1 VSRQIFS
8 IRKFSIQRAS
18 RFNGFTLV
26 ELLVVIGII
35 ALLIS
40 ILLPALGKARQQAN
54 LIYCKSNLRGIGQL
68 IEMYASENRGY
79 TPIVWDQTNYVSF
92 ADVLTVM
99 STRRYATT
107 PFPVQPATAV
117 NFESDQTLGIF
128 RDVDVPDA
136 SWDANA
142 CSYVANVRALGL
154 ARPPGFWDPLTGD
167 STTGWPQRQL
177 SGIKNA
183 SQAML
188 VWCGPANIN
197 SGINYGCHDYY
208 PVALDNFQATGGHG
222 FSNPPAQSTFQPA
235 WYANPISLG
244 DPIGVGGSP
253 SSQAAG
259 SVTPSYLAAANHDF
273 FGASTAYSGISGYDA
288 CNMRFRHM
296 NNKVCAALFCDGH
309 ADSKA
314 IGTVLA
320 RDICVNRP

>member
-1 VSRQIFS
+1 MGNSFKISKRGLKNVRTG
-8 IRKFSIQRAS
+8 R
-18 RFNGFTLV
+18 GFTLV

-40 ILLPALGKARQQAN
+40 VLLPALGKARQQAN

-68 IEMYASENRGY
+68 IQMYASENHGY
-79 TPIVWDQTNYVSF
+79 TPIVWDQTNFVSF

-99 STRRYATT
+99 STRRYATA
-107 PFPVQPATAV
+107 PFPPQPVTAV

-128 RDVDVPDA
+128 RDADIPDA
-136 SWDANA
+136 SLSPHA

-154 ARPPGFWDPLTGD
+154 ARPPGFWDPLTGN
-167 STTGWPQRQL
+167 TTGGWPQRHL

-197 SGINYGCHDYY
+197 GGINYGCHDYY
-208 PVALDNFQATGGHG
+208 PVALDNFQATSGHG
-222 FSNPPAQSTFQPA
+222 FCNPPAQSTFQPA

-273 FGASTAYSGISGYDA
+273 FGASTSFGGISGYDA

-309 ADSKA
+309 ADNKA

-320 RDICVNRP
+320 KDICVNQP